1 MRFLKQ
7 PEMVARAIKGDT
19 HVTKNSSIVS
29 GLGILAFALIG
40 FWSPFSVEIEC
51 HWYMA
56 PNTRA

>member
-1 MRFLKQ
+1 MYAFSKTTRNDS
-7 PEMVARAIKGDT
+7 KGDT